1 MIKRFL
7 FVSIFLL
14 GCISP
19 LNAEIKKGYPKYN
32 FHEKYIDKE
41 LPENRNNNL
50 INKCLKEANQKLDS
64 LIQKRISSKG
74 DCDKDGFESLACSV
88 ERSQESFNTYYQNE
102 CTWNMYGAMYSY
114 CEIIL
119 KKDRLKW
126 LDKTLVKDN

>member
-7 FVSIFLL
+7 LVSIFLL

-32 FHEKYIDKE
+32 FHEKCIDKE

-50 INKCLKEANQKLDS
+50 INKCLKEANEKLAS

-74 DCDKDGFESLACSV
+74 YCQKEVFESLAYSV
-88 ERSQESFNTYYQNE
+88 KRSQESFRSYYQTE
-102 CTWNMYGAMYSY
+102 CT
-114 CEIIL
+114 
-119 KKDRLKW
+119 
-126 LDKTLVKDN
+126 